1 MRGKNLVSLRTASEA
16 RGEAADPI
24 VSPFDPS
31 VDADVNEKKM
41 DEGPMELTLENVEKV
56 FLVRKRRSECHQ
68 CF

>member
-1 MRGKNLVSLRTASEA
+1 MVSVRTASEA
-16 RGEAADPI
+16 TDPI

-56 FLVRKRRSECHQ
+56 FCPCNTDCFPIQLMLVAIDA
-68 CF
+68 